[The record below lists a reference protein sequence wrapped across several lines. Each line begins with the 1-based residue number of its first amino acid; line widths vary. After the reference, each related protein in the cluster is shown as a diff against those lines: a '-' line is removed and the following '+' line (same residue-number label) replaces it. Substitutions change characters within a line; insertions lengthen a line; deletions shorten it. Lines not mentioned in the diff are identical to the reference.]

1 MPIHH
6 FLIIAGLSAAIAMP
20 AHAQSVQKVGSEVHH
35 ALKTAGND
43 VKTAAGEVASSTHH
57 TLQKAGNDT
66 KAEAAK
72 VTGVHRV
79 GGDVGKVAN
88 NVSRSGKQVGRTAKH
103 DLKKTSASA
112 HHSLKKTGKK
122 AKSQADSIVKR

>member
-1 MPIHH
+1 MRIHH
-6 FLIIAGLSAAIAMP
+6 FLMIAGLSVAVAVP
-20 AHAQSVQKVGSEVHH
+20 ARAQSLQKVGSEVHH

-43 VKTAAGEVASSTHH
+43 VKTAAGEVAGSTHQ
-57 TLQKAGNDT
+57 TLKKAGNDT

-103 DLKKTSASA
+103 DLKKTSATA
-112 HHSLKKTGKK
+112 HHSLKKSGNK
-122 AKSQADSIVKR
+122 AKAKADSVVKR